1 MVQVW
6 AQVASW
12 SFVLVTYL
20 SCLLRSGNPPSWCGS
35 STCGQSL
42 FCLACAWK
50 FLLIIHASI
59 LPCFTRSAF
68 WHFCLSYFSYG
79 LPYEVTIFDILFV
92 FANQLHSCFK
102 LSACVIQL
110 QLFFTKS
117 GESVKK
123 KEEESRTNCLTSAKP
138 TTVIQYHT
146 WVQRISLMLLSF
158 PAQVYIQKK
167 NSKMGE
173 R

>member
-42 FCLACAWK
+42 YCLACAWK
-50 FLLIIHASI
+50 FLLTIHASI

-79 LPYEVTIFDILFV
+79 LLYEVTIFDILFV

-146 WVQRISLMLLSF
+146 
-158 PAQVYIQKK
+158 
-167 NSKMGE
+167 
-173 R
+173 